1 MKRILLGLI
10 CLLSFVSCKKEPV
23 EVRYDLLISAEATTP
38 PSEIADPEMR
48 NTYETLLRDLQNDLY
63 VFEPN
68 AIPIYTIPQ
77 VITVVINKEVLGMN
91 PKDIPAE
98 DEKRIAEFNEFLP
111 KLQEI
116 EAAYRKR
123 IEDLEKRDG
132 VSFGINGMLILGR
145 TLGDSKGVLL
155 KEYDFELKYN

>member
-1 MKRILLGLI
+1 MKKVLLGLI
-10 CLLSFVSCKKEPV
+10 CLLSLVSCKKEPV

-77 VITVVINKEVLGMN
+77 VITVVINSN
-91 PKDIPAE
+91 
-98 DEKRIAEFNEFLP
+98 
-111 KLQEI
+111 
-116 EAAYRKR
+116 
-123 IEDLEKRDG
+123 
-132 VSFGINGMLILGR
+132 
-145 TLGDSKGVLL
+145 
-155 KEYDFELKYN
+155 